1 MSPFPKAEVPLP
13 FRRQSSQSPISRDFP
28 PDRLDPAR
36 DKTAYACTPSR
47 ERASAYTGRSLTS
60 VAEFTASVQL
70 RLAQL
75 AELFCHAGV
84 SGKTKIS
91 TFQLYRLKTSRQL
104 WLAQNVT
111 APEPLSTLCCSVFS
125 RDHAFIPEFPQFHRH
140 SPVSHYRKPSSEN
153 SSPA

>member
-1 MSPFPKAEVPLP
+1 MCNKGNDLTRYTCYTLARSRFIFSETKIPPRVQSQFKSSFRILP
-13 FRRQSSQSPISRDFP
+13 S
-28 PDRLDPAR
+28 
-36 DKTAYACTPSR
+36 
-47 ERASAYTGRSLTS
+47 
-60 VAEFTASVQL
+60 
-70 RLAQL
+70 
-75 AELFCHAGV
+75 

-153 SSPA
+153 SSPAQFPVAPHLTSTLFLSTPLQCRPGTRLP